1 MKMFYID
8 IENGTTCTVDV
19 EDSLDKYYELLNCR
33 YIEIHE
39 ITVNGNRYNVI
50 CDEEGSLV
58 GKHPSVFTKTRNLG
72 QVPMFVGNV
81 LFASSRVIDGEMTGL
96 NDSEIEALEEN
107 LVCMAS
113 FDDEVGEIKTVIID
127 AEW

>member
-1 MKMFYID
+1 MFYID
-8 IENGTTCTVDV
+8 IENGTTCTVDI

-39 ITVNGNRYNVI
+39 ITVNRNRYNVI
-50 CDEEGSLV
+50 CDEEGALE
-58 GKHPSVFTKTRNLG
+58 GKHPSVFTKTRNLE

-81 LFASSRVIDGEMTGL
+81 LFASSRVIDGVMTGL

-113 FDDEVGEIKTVIID
+113 LDDEVGEIKTVIID